1 METAA
6 LPAPVLWHRACSSEQ
21 RPSPGQSRRS
31 PSPAEHASQQ
41 PSARQ
46 APSGAGPSGKEARP
60 SLQVFE
66 TDLSLCR
73 ASFSLSFL
81 LFLIGCHRTVLCS
94 PLSPRR
100 CTVLLQ
106 AVPFESCPVPSVSCD
121 RHWESD
127 SGPIVRCP
135 GRGVRLLVFRL
146 LLVAVLADQHQAH
159 QLCALVQR
167 RAELVVSQG
176 ESVLNFD
183 WSKS

>member
-1 METAA
+1 MPCFV
-6 LPAPVLWHRACSSEQ
+6 LPL
-21 RPSPGQSRRS
+21 
-31 PSPAEHASQQ
+31 
-41 PSARQ
+41 
-46 APSGAGPSGKEARP
+46 
-60 SLQVFE
+60 
-66 TDLSLCR
+66 
-73 ASFSLSFL
+73 FSLVSD
-81 LFLIGCHRTVLCS
+81 R
-94 PLSPRR
+94 LSPDGAVF
-100 CTVLLQ
+100 TALSQ

-121 RHWESD
+121 RSLSLSVHVFASVFQRWESD

-146 LLVAVLADQHQAH
+146 LLVAILADQHQAH

>member
-1 METAA
+1 MPCFV
-6 LPAPVLWHRACSSEQ
+6 LPL
-21 RPSPGQSRRS
+21 
-31 PSPAEHASQQ
+31 
-41 PSARQ
+41 
-46 APSGAGPSGKEARP
+46 
-60 SLQVFE
+60 
-66 TDLSLCR
+66 
-73 ASFSLSFL
+73 FSLVSD
-81 LFLIGCHRTVLCS
+81 R
-94 PLSPRR
+94 LSPDGAVF
-100 CTVLLQ
+100 TALSQ

-167 RAELVVSQG
+167 RTELVVSQG